1 MYFLLNSKDS
11 KRILR
16 RDFNEEKENIINI
29 INRNLTIG
37 LIGCG
42 KADASEESKG
52 TGEDK
57 TITIGVTP
65 VPHAEIVNAIK
76 PDLEAKGY
84 TVEVI
89 EYTDY
94 VTPNT
99 ALEDGD
105 IDANYFQTK
114 PYLEET
120 NEGKGYS
127 ITYTKGVHLEPI
139 GIYSHNFKSLE
150 EIEEGARVAVPN
162 DPSNEARALRLLESA
177 GLIKLK
183 EGELVTPKDITENP
197 KNLEFEEL
205 EAAQLPRVLEEVGI
219 AVINGNYA
227 MEADL
232 SPAEDALYLED
243 ATTEASKKYHNVIA
257 VKEGNEDSQKIKDL
271 TEVLT
276 SDAVKK
282 FIEENYNGS
291 VLPVF

>member
-1 MYFLLNSKDS
+1 MKK
-11 KRILR
+11 KRILS
-16 RDFNEEKENIINI
+16 IL
-29 INRNLTIG
+29 LTGILSIG

-76 PDLEAKGY
+76 PELEAKGY

-105 IDANYFQTK
+105 IDANYFQTI

>member
-1 MYFLLNSKDS
+1 MKK
-11 KRILR
+11 KRILS
-16 RDFNEEKENIINI
+16 IL
-29 INRNLTIG
+29 LTGILSIG

-243 ATTEASKKYHNVIA
+243 ATTEALKKYHNVIA

>member
-1 MYFLLNSKDS
+1 MRKR
-11 KRILR
+11 RILSLL
-16 RDFNEEKENIINI
+16 
-29 INRNLTIG
+29 LTGILSIG

-42 KADASEESKG
+42 NAGASEGNKAKE
-52 TGEDK
+52 EDK
-57 TITIGVTP
+57 TIKIGVTP

-99 ALEDGD
+99 ALADGD
-105 IDANYFQTK
+105 LDANYFQTI

-120 NEGKGYS
+120 NEGKGYDL
-127 ITYTKGVHLEPI
+127 TYTKGVHLEPI
-139 GIYSHNFKSLE
+139 GIYSSKIKSLDDLK
-150 EIEEGARVAVPN
+150 EGDRVAVPN
-162 DPSNEARALRLLESA
+162 DPSNEARSLRLLESA

-183 EGELVTPKDITENP
+183 EGELVTPKDILENP

-205 EAAQLPRVLEEVGI
+205 EAAQLPRVLEEVAI

-227 MEADL
+227 LEAGL
-232 SPAEDALYLED
+232 SPAKDALYLED

-257 VKEGNEDSQKIKDL
+257 VKKGNENSQKIKDL
-271 TEVLT
+271 TEILT
-276 SDAVKK
+276 SEKVKK